1 MAANTMPERARVLVV
16 DDDASARVI
25 LTAVLRGEGYAVAAV
40 PGAEALAAVVEAP
53 RDLILLGLWVSFA
66 DGRAFAAAY
75 REAPDPHA
83 PLLLVNAGAEAAVRT
98 AAAAMGAA
106 GFLASPFRPEALL
119 AAAARLT
126 RAAPL
131 PAADD
136 PDEVGSR
143 RYLHRLGQEVAT
155 LRAAFARADAAARA
169 PRAAGRSPVL
179 SLWDVA
185 RRHAFLRERE
195 QLRLQLGHYARE
207 YTARRARRLRG

>member
-1 MAANTMPERARVLVV
+1 MTEHARVLVV
-16 DDDASARVI
+16 DDDAAAREL
-25 LTAVLRGEGYAVAAV
+25 LTALLDREGYAAAAA
-40 PGAEALAAVVEAP
+40 PCAAALAAVIRSP
-53 RDLILLGLWVSFA
+53 PDLIVVDPGVSLADAGGL
-66 DGRAFAAAY
+66 AAAY
-75 REAPDPHA
+75 LEVPDPHA
-83 PLLLVNAGAEAAVRT
+83 PVLLIGAGSETAVRAT
-98 AAAAMGAA
+98 ARAMGAA
-106 GFLASPFRPEALL
+106 GYLAYPFEPEALL

-136 PDEVGSR
+136 HDEVGSL
-143 RYLHRLGQEVAT
+143 RYLHRLAQEVAT
-155 LRAAFARADAAARA
+155 VRAAFARADAATRA

-195 QLRLQLGHYARE
+195 QLRLQLEHYARE